1 MRKLIWVG
9 LAAIAALAIWLWPM
23 GGMADVTRWAAV
35 GQRDAQ
41 NALAG
46 ALRAVRAGDA
56 GAWALLLGL
65 CFAYGFFHAAGPG
78 HGKLV
83 IGGYGVA
90 RRVSALRLGALA
102 IASSLAQAATAVLLV
117 YSGVWILGMG
127 REALT
132 GAAETL
138 FAPLSY
144 GAIALVGVWLL
155 LRGIKRFRT
164 VRHAGHEKDA
174 HGNCH
179 TCGHKRAPTPEDVN
193 DITTWRD
200 AVVLIGAIAI
210 RPCTGALFVLILTW
224 QMGIAAAGIAGAFAM
239 GLGTAS
245 VTLAVAFAAT
255 FLREGTLAQMQG
267 TTALRAMAVLE
278 MLAGAV
284 VTTLAVQIL
293 LRLI

>member
-179 TCGHKRAPTPEDVN
+179 TCGHKHAPTPEDVS

-278 MLAGAV
+278 ILAGAV
-284 VTTLAVQIL
+284 VATLAVQIL

>member
-164 VRHAGHEKDA
+164 VRHVGHEKDA

-179 TCGHKRAPTPEDVN
+179 TCGHKHAPTPEDVN

-284 VTTLAVQIL
+284 VATLAVQIL

>member
-164 VRHAGHEKDA
+164 VRHVGHEKDA

-179 TCGHKRAPTPEDVN
+179 TCGHKHAPTPEDVN

>member
-179 TCGHKRAPTPEDVN
+179 TCGHKHAPTPEDVN

-284 VTTLAVQIL
+284 VATLAVQIL